1 MNRVIS
7 LLFISSVSLL
17 AQEKNMHNA
26 NGPFTAADVLR
37 ALHSTYDLHPYKT
50 VYRDYSASPIKYKN
64 NKYKPATIP
73 VATPVAD
80 QCKER
85 ERSALPD
92 TTPLVNKHN
101 TEIFS
106 IIGNSMLP
114 TLPPSTSVMVDK
126 DVSFEDIKEGDI
138 IVYKSNYN
146 SHSSKLT
153 PYVIHR
159 VYSKR
164 GDKIICKGDNNS
176 VIDKE
181 CITSSNLVGKAITI
195 NQSLVND

>member
-1 MNRVIS
+1 MIILSRMIDNFFKVTPTGETLNGLLKKKKEIEKYAS
-7 LLFISSVSLL
+7 TFGLFIFEEESIKMNSHIRK
-17 AQEKNMHNA
+17 AQ
-26 NGPFTAADVLR
+26 L
-37 ALHSTYDLHPYKT
+37 
-50 VYRDYSASPIKYKN
+50 
-64 NKYKPATIP
+64 
-73 VATPVAD
+73 
-80 QCKER
+80 
-85 ERSALPD
+85 
-92 TTPLVNKHN
+92 NKHN

-126 DVSFEDIKEGDI
+126 DVSFEEIKEGDI